1 MKSME
6 RVLTSLSFI
15 EPDRV
20 PLFLLFT
27 MHGAKELKISIQ
39 EYFSKSESVVEGQL
53 LLRQKYEHDCY
64 YSFYYAAIE
73 TEAFGGEVI
82 YQEDGPP
89 NAGKPIFTKES
100 VKNVKI
106 PNVKETA
113 CLVKVLNCIQGL
125 KQYSKSEVPIIGV
138 VMSPFSLPVMQL
150 GFENYLELLHYDTEI
165 FWELMRL
172 NMEFC
177 VEWANAQIE
186 AGANAICYFD
196 PISSPTIIP
205 INQYL
210 NTGWKIAKETIAKI
224 GGLVAVHFASG
235 ISNPIIENTIM
246 SGASIVGVS
255 FLDSLEDIKI
265 LSYQKASILGNL
277 DGIKMASWTED
288 EAEENVKRT
297 IQKVGEGG
305 GFILSDNHGEIP
317 YQVPNFVLQ
326 KISDSVKKWGRYPLQ
341 IN

>member
-89 NAGKPIFTKES
+89 NAGKPIFTKE
-100 VKNVKI
+100 
-106 PNVKETA
+106 
-113 CLVKVLNCIQGL
+113 
-125 KQYSKSEVPIIGV
+125 
-138 VMSPFSLPVMQL
+138 
-150 GFENYLELLHYDTEI
+150 
-165 FWELMRL
+165 
-172 NMEFC
+172 
-177 VEWANAQIE
+177 
-186 AGANAICYFD
+186 
-196 PISSPTIIP
+196 
-205 INQYL
+205 
-210 NTGWKIAKETIAKI
+210 TGWKIAKETIAKI